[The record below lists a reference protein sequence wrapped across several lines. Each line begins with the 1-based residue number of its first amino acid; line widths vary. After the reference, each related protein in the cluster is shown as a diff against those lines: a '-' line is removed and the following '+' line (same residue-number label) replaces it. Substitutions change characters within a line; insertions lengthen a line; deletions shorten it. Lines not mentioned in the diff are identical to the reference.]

1 MAESTVGSIQEPFDL
16 GATIEDLVWLQYGD
30 SSEGSRWKLRWEFAL
45 WCLGHN
51 LDIVATILTM
61 SGLSWQKG
69 FDAGLAIADLAP
81 ANPIPSSR
89 FMALGQDPTD

>member
-1 MAESTVGSIQEPFDL
+1 MAEFDL
-16 GATIEDLVWLQYGD
+16 NEEMEDHIRLLYSE
-30 SSEGSRWKLRWEFAL
+30 SSSASRRRARWNYWL

-69 FDAGLAIADLAP
+69 FDAGLVIADLAP
-81 ANPIPSSR
+81 APRGNSLPGHRPV
-89 FMALGQDPTD
+89 ALGEDPTD